1 MLSALVLCF
10 LSALGSTFFGLGA
23 NARGIVCIE
32 ANQHEPHL
40 PYRITP
46 SQSMDFSG
54 NISSNE
60 TFKRPLLQH
69 CNRLPITVF
78 LDDKLQLEPLQEPRP
93 NPYIGKFFEPH
104 AKSASSV
111 FTHLNGTV

>member
-1 MLSALVLCF
+1 MLSELVFCF

-32 ANQHEPHL
+32 ANRHESHL

-46 SQSMDFSG
+46 SQSMDLSG

-60 TFKRPLLQH
+60 TVKRPLLQ
-69 CNRLPITVF
+69 NGNGLPITVF
-78 LDDKLQLEPLQEPRP
+78 LDDKLQLEPLQEPRL

-111 FTHLNGTV
+111 FIHFNGTV